1 MLNEIKDFLNRKT
14 ESFAG
19 YKHEM
24 FVSFYFD
31 TTKFLKKILG
41 LVKIAD
47 FYMPKNKKFLG
58 VYTLYKCAKCGTL
71 VDLKG
76 YTEAKCPKCRY
87 RILFKEIPPV
97 KRDVTAR

>member
-1 MLNEIKDFLNRKT
+1 LE
-14 ESFAG
+14 
-19 YKHEM
+19 
-24 FVSFYFD
+24 
-31 TTKFLKKILG
+31 
-41 LVKIAD
+41 
-47 FYMPKNKKFLG
+47 

-97 KRDVTAR
+97 KKDVTAR